1 VSVAQKP
8 VSAAQDPASGTRNPA
23 SPVQDPASGTQN
35 PASPAHHPASGTQ
48 NPASVTP
55 DSVVTAWREMAACH
69 AAACAA
75 LEREL
80 GERHGLGVSDFEVLE
95 RLAES
100 EGRKFRAQDL
110 AEAVHLSQSALSRLV
125 DRLARHGLVERCGC
139 DVDRRGIYV
148 VLTEAGERRHAEAVP
163 THRDILARLLPA
175 SMLSASSGE

>member
-1 VSVAQKP
+1 MHAQTLDARTINALANIQKERY
-8 VSAAQDPASGTRNPA
+8 AAL
-23 SPVQDPASGTQN
+23 VSGTQ
-35 PASPAHHPASGTQ
+35 
-48 NPASVTP
+48 

-95 RLAES
+95 RLTES
-100 EGRKFRAQDL
+100 EERKFRAQDL

-139 DVDRRGIYV
+139 EGDRRGVYV
-148 VLTEAGERRHAEAVP
+148 VLTEAGDRRHTEAVP
-163 THRDILARLLPA
+163 THRGVLARLLPA
-175 SMLSASSGE
+175 AMLTTADNRLG